1 MPPKLIKRI
10 NVMDNPKV
18 IFGLNAASVI
28 AFFALLAM
36 LTLITGTISFNFNAA
51 NRHELI
57 TGSILVGGLIIG
69 SFPVHELIHGAG
81 YKLFQPQRPVKFG
94 FKQGMLYA
102 TSPETRYRRWQFVII
117 GVAPFVL
124 LTAVFIIGWG
134 LGWLSS
140 GVFVLVTA
148 VHGSGCTGD
157 AYLVGRLLLTP
168 KGKWVTDT
176 EQGIDIYG
184 D

>member
-1 MPPKLIKRI
+1 MPPKLIKRVL
-10 NVMDNPKV
+10 VMDNPRT
-18 IFGLNAASVI
+18 IFWLNAASI
-28 AFFALLAM
+28 ITFIALLAM
-36 LTLITGTISFNFNAA
+36 LTLVTGTISFNFNAA

-57 TGSILVGGLIIG
+57 TGSILAGGLIIG
-69 SFPVHELIHGAG
+69 SFPVHELIHGAC

-102 TSPETRYRRWQFVII
+102 TSPETRYRWWQFVII

-124 LTAVFIIGWG
+124 LTAVFAIGWG
-134 LGWLSS
+134 LGWLST

-176 EQGIDIYG
+176 EQGIDIY
-184 D
+184 DD